1 MPGSDYNFSIS
12 ILLLDGEDT
21 SRRLLCETLEALGFK
36 ILESTNINDALK
48 ILAAQKIDLVMMD
61 VILPD
66 GNGAAFMMKLKD
78 ERAQIPIIVLT
89 SVLDSKTR
97 DEILSAGADGV
108 LSKPFRISLVE
119 DLIITTLMKYDSA
132 NVTTPKSM
140 RKVLVIDDDNSLLT
154 LLIEAIK
161 VLGYDVVAC
170 RNGADA
176 REAFANEKFDLVI
189 SDFMLPD
196 VNGVILLRELKKL
209 NPALPIVIVTGYPWA
224 YTPAMAKADGIDGY
238 LGKPFRINQL
248 EQVMAGLL
256 FPEKSRNHTK

>member
-1 MPGSDYNFSIS
+1 MAKSDYIFSIS
-12 ILLLDGEDT
+12 ILLLDSDDM
-21 SRRLLCETLEALGFK
+21 SRHLLCETLEALGFK
-36 ILESTNINDALK
+36 ILESTNINEALK
-48 ILAAQKIDLVMMD
+48 IMAAQKVDLVMMD
-61 VILPD
+61 VIMPD
-66 GNGAAFMMKLKD
+66 GNGVAFMMKLKD
-78 ERAQIPIIVLT
+78 DRPEIPVIVLT
-89 SVLDSKTR
+89 SVLNSKTR
-97 DEILSAGADGV
+97 DELLGAGADGV

-119 DLIITTLMKYDSA
+119 DLIISTLMKYDSA

-176 REAFANEKFDLVI
+176 REAFAKEKFDLVI

-196 VNGVILLRELKKL
+196 ANGVILLRELKKL
-209 NPALPIVIVTGYPWA
+209 NHALPIVIVTGYPLA

-256 FPEKSRNHTK
+256 FPEKSRNRTK